1 MAEIL
6 WQPSDEMIQSSNMA
20 RFMRY
25 VNERYNT
32 DFETYD
38 ALYQWSVA
46 NIPDFWAALWDFI
59 EVKAS
64 VPYAQ
69 VIDDVAKMPGA
80 EWFLGTRL
88 NFAENLLRYR
98 DDRTALIF
106 WGEDQVRRRMTYAE
120 LYREVAQIARAL
132 RQSGV
137 TAGDRVV
144 GFIPNMPQAVGAQQ
158 AGPRNGGT
166 RASGEPGLGLKCG
179 LDRVGPL
186 RPTGVV

>member
-144 GFIPNMPQAVGAQQ
+144 GFIPNMPQAVAPQR
-158 AGPRNGGT
+158 AGPPHSGT
-166 RASGEPGLGLKCG
+166 RS
-179 LDRVGPL
+179 
-186 RPTGVV
+186 